1 MDVVVVTWDGGSNSQ
16 PFEVIC
22 GALTARGDTVQVVS
36 HEARSG
42 TRRVASHGPSP
53 KRRACRARYESST
66 ASRAGSGK

>member
-36 HEARSG
+36 LS
-42 TRRVASHGPSP
+42 RRGLPQSEP
-53 KRRACRARYESST
+53 ES
-66 ASRAGSGK
+66 